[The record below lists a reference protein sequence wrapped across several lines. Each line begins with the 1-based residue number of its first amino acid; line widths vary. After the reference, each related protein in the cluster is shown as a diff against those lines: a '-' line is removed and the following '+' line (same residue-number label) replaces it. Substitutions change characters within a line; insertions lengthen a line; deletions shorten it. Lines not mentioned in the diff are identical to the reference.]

1 MKKIQ
6 IFEGK
11 LKAAQRMLRGLN
23 PNIAERRASDIH
35 AVAGKR
41 PHRLQKVLVANRG
54 EIAKRFFLALHEEGI
69 PSVAVVSDVDRD
81 QSWYEFADEV
91 VFIGD
96 RYNYSNIP
104 VIVAAALLVKANAVY
119 PGYGFLS
126 ESPEFAEAL
135 ELVGERLEAG
145 IIFMGPGPRPLR
157 LVGNKLNARQ
167 LAREHEIPLFD
178 SSETIGAGD
187 VSRARIE
194 ARRIGYPV
202 MVKLIS
208 GGGGRGIHPVFDP
221 LALDGAVESCCRIG
235 EELYRDG
242 SFYIEKYIRRPV
254 HVEVQIF
261 NGWAL
266 GLRKCAVQ
274 RRHQKILEESGH
286 GFFNDYVSLSL
297 MAAAEKLAH
306 VSGYSNGCGAGTVEF
321 LIDGDTG
328 RFGFMEMNTRL
339 QVEYAV
345 TDQSLGIDLAKWQIL
360 FFDGREEEISAALPA
375 RERLAKKDHSIEC
388 RIYAEEPE
396 NDGLPSSGTILE
408 MDLPTFNGVRC
419 DFGFGKG
426 DRILPMY
433 DPMIGKIIA
442 NGSTRREALIRL
454 ERALQEFYIKGV
466 KTNVNQLLRILRNQE
481 FIRGDY
487 TNNLLLEHP
496 DLSFQEAAADEE
508 VCTDRRAV
516 KHLIFAALSE
526 YLKLT
531 NQSVREF
538 MVIAN
543 LESVINIPVPRVPH
557 RYVLE
562 YRSQRYAI
570 EIVRTSL
577 AEFYVYVNGTY
588 NGRLTLGSFN
598 ESSDDLLV
606 IFGSSSYRILVDRQ
620 SGFLILRMRDE
631 GGKLNYYR
639 MSVIS
644 EGPDEQENLAVVR
657 SPFQGTLIAFCRS
670 DLRPGAQVKTGEPLL
685 IISSM
690 KMETTLHAPQG
701 GRIISIIG
709 EGDSS
714 KSDAGRNHP
723 DNPAGRSIRE
733 GEVLVRIECTEPA
746 ERAFAGQAGRERACP
761 YPPGEEAVEMLLR
774 EEFVRVVSADPERH
788 MPLILELL
796 RAVTQGFVQQ
806 SVLVERLSTLMES
819 IPIETWNRAASPAA
833 IEGFNNAILHNT
845 GVKKLFSPAV
855 FNEGLSFSE
864 ELDRFVRNW
873 QNPQLELSDP
883 FEGLLRSLLASYG
896 IEDITGKS
904 AGNPMLFQYV
914 FPLLKRS
921 HEIAQAAPDIV
932 KNCAHIVARQSEISD
947 LTLSSLFRL
956 LEQEQA
962 ELDDSLSKFI
972 RKIIV
977 DKYPGLDMRMLT
989 GSASESAAAI
999 IERSLGLDGSSLAR
1013 LKDECAASLE
1023 RPTAVPDYTGEGDCY
1038 SRWLAGRLSELASN
1052 YRLSPLYSPCAEN
1065 AVFKMESIE
1074 EGRFIGYA
1082 AFSRVECAP
1091 TGPGDVIRDAI
1102 QKGAALVAVYD
1113 SIRRGEGSFIHV
1125 EVLGRAFAWDLSGGA
1140 DYHALRD
1147 LCSSAMAFLTEGSIA
1162 RGIIECDVDYGA
1174 GLPPQRKLIGFTAR
1188 GDSVARDLL
1197 FESDK
1202 RNPYFKPERFVAVNQ
1217 RLFNDNKW
1225 PIVCWAHE
1233 CFDPGSVEEIRIR
1246 SIDEARRT
1254 SSGEEILGGRAVG
1267 ATIFHGT
1274 IGGLD
1279 ACFYMKDSRISGG
1292 STGSRE
1298 GLKYAAAAYISFMK
1312 GWPLYVWNDSAG
1324 ANIMEGVV
1332 SLNRGAEGFM
1342 MNSLLAENVSAER
1355 FLAYVRNTKD
1365 EAICELV
1372 EELDAQFGF
1381 NSVEVP
1387 GPEVAARLVAVGI
1400 GSSAGLDVYG
1410 SSQAAV
1416 QILLDSTQSYRVLTG
1431 ANVIHSVI
1439 GEEISNYDI
1448 GGAKLLGK
1456 WTGIVDLIAH
1466 DKLHLLSCVRRLHQF
1481 FGPGEALPAI
1491 RRRTGNGKEVGN
1503 GNGLIVFGESLVRGN
1518 VDDGWFWP
1526 FKEEYYA
1533 SEALIGGFAR
1543 LGGHRTLIMGPRT
1556 HSGLGSTATMVKARE
1571 LLRLARRTSSHKL
1584 LIFGKRWRQAGDSG
1598 ERIRHRSVLDFERE
1612 LRRQGGVQINV
1623 VTHPQ
1628 GMRCFEVNCTADAII
1643 FVKNDGETE
1652 AENALAA
1659 GNSHFAVHSLE
1670 EAFDLAQRLF
1680 SLFNDVSAAG
1690 LDSSPGGIPFAPD
1703 DPSQPYDIIE
1713 SIIRPVFDAGSFLE
1727 FHRESG
1733 DPMSGSHLVTG
1744 LARLEGRTVGLIAD
1758 QPLFKGGGADA
1769 PGTEKFRIFTEM
1781 LNRRGIPLVMLSNSS
1796 GFVPGSTQERF
1807 RIQAIGAE
1815 SLDANILG
1823 EIPVVS
1829 IVLNQNYG
1837 GRLIQAFNR
1846 FLRPGIVYLARE
1858 SAVMAVLGVT
1868 AAFDILYGKKYRQL
1882 LDEGKKER
1890 ADELRGGFYRQ
1901 YLDKARAS
1909 RDAVSTGVI
1918 DWLIDDIRELRGHIV
1933 KGLRLAFRRCNE
1945 AFGTDW
1951 PQ

>member
-6 IFEGK
+6 TIEAA
-11 LKAAQRMLRGLN
+11 LKTAQRMLKGLN

-104 VIVAAALLVKANAVY
+104 VIIAAALLVKANAVY

-135 ELVGERLEAG
+135 DLIGERLKAG
-145 IIFMGPGPRPLR
+145 IIFMGPNHRTMR

-167 LAREHEIPLFD
+167 LACEHEIPLFE

-187 VSRARIE
+187 ISRARAE
-194 ARRIGYPV
+194 ALRIGYPV
-202 MVKLIS
+202 MVKLVS
-208 GGGGRGIHPVFDP
+208 GGGGRGIYPVFDP
-221 LALDGAVESCCRIG
+221 SRLDGAVESCCRIG

-242 SFYIEKYIRRPV
+242 SFYIEKYIKHPV

-274 RRHQKILEESGH
+274 RRNQKILEESGH
-286 GFFNDYVSLSL
+286 SFLNDYVSLSL
-297 MAAAEKLAH
+297 FAASEKIAH
-306 VSGYSNGCGAGTVEF
+306 VSGYGDGCGAGTVEF
-321 LIDGDTG
+321 LIDGETG

-339 QVEYAV
+339 QVEYPV

-360 FFDGREEEISAALPA
+360 YFDGREEEISAALPA

-396 NDGLPSSGTILE
+396 NDGLPSPGTILE
-408 MDLPTFNGVRC
+408 MDLPTFNGIRC

-466 KTNVNQLLRILRNQE
+466 KTNVNQLLRIVRHPE
-481 FIRGDY
+481 FIKGDY
-487 TNNLLLEHP
+487 TNNLLLENP
-496 DLSFQEAAADEE
+496 DLNFQEAAADEE
-508 VCTDRRAV
+508 PCADRRAV

-531 NQSVREF
+531 NQSVSEF

-543 LESVINIPVPRVPH
+543 LESVINIPVARVPN
-557 RYVLE
+557 RYVFE

-570 EIVRTSL
+570 EIIRTSL
-577 AEFYVYVNGTY
+577 STFYAYVNGTY
-588 NGRLTLGSFN
+588 NGKLALSSFN

-620 SGFLILRMRDE
+620 SNFLILRMRDE
-631 GGKLNYYR
+631 GGKVNYYR

-644 EGPDEQENLAVVR
+644 EGLDEQENAGIVR
-657 SPFQGTLIAFCRS
+657 SPFQGTLIAFCRD
-670 DLRPGAQVKTGEPLL
+670 DLKPGAHVKAGEPLL

-690 KMETTLHAPQG
+690 KMETTVHAPQSG
-701 GRIISIIG
+701 KILSIIG
-709 EGDSS
+709 EGDFL
-714 KSDAGRNHP
+714 KS
-723 DNPAGRSIRE
+723 NPAGDREKAPSGRSIKE
-733 GEVLVRIECTEPA
+733 GEILVRIECAEPA
-746 ERAFAGQAGRERACP
+746 DGAPAGTVDMSRGCP
-761 YPPGEEAVEMLLR
+761 YPFSGEAIEILLQ
-774 EEFVRVVSADPERH
+774 EEFVQTVSGDPERH
-788 MPLILELL
+788 LPLILELL
-796 RAVTQGFVQQ
+796 EAVTQGFVQQ
-806 SVLVERLSTLMES
+806 PALIARLAGLMES
-819 IPIETWNRAASPAA
+819 IPIETWTRVATPAA
-833 IEGFNNAILHNT
+833 IEHFNRIILHNT
-845 GVKKLFSPAV
+845 GVKKIFSPAV
-855 FNEGLSFSE
+855 FDEGLSFSE

-873 QNPQLELSDP
+873 QNPQLELSAS
-883 FEGLLRSLLASYG
+883 FEALARSLFAAYG
-896 IEDITGKS
+896 ISDMTGRTI
-904 AGNPMLFQYV
+904 GNPMLSQCV

-921 HEIAQAAPDIV
+921 HEIASAQPDIV
-932 KNCAHIVARQSEISD
+932 KNCAYIVAHQSEISD
-947 LTLSSLFRL
+947 LTLSTLFRL

-972 RKIIV
+972 RKILAEKFPGVGMRMFAGAASEDAETMIARALGV
-977 DKYPGLDMRMLT
+977 DAPGLSRIK
-989 GSASESAAAI
+989 S
-999 IERSLGLDGSSLAR
+999 
-1013 LKDECAASLE
+1013 ECAASLE
-1023 RPTAVPDYTGEGDCY
+1023 RPGDTPDYAD
-1038 SRWLAGRLSELASN
+1038 SKDDFARWISARLSALKKN
-1052 YRLSPLYSPCAEN
+1052 CRLTPLHSPLKGGAI
-1065 AVFKMESIE
+1065 FMMESVE
-1074 EGRFIGYA
+1074 ERRFIGYA
-1082 AFSRVECAP
+1082 GFSRVMCVAGESDPEIKSALQ
-1091 TGPGDVIRDAI
+1091 RN
-1102 QKGAALVAVYD
+1102 AALVSVYD
-1113 SIRRGEGSFIHV
+1113 SIRKGDDSFIHV
-1125 EVLGRAFAWDLSGGA
+1125 EVRGRQFTWDIAGDS
-1140 DYHALRD
+1140 DYYRLRD
-1147 LCSSAMAFLTEGSIA
+1147 LCSSVIPFFNERSIA
-1162 RGIIECDVDYGA
+1162 RGIMECELQYGTA
-1174 GLPPQRKLIGFTAR
+1174 PSCAKLVGFSSR
-1188 GDSVARDLL
+1188 GDSIALDLL

-1202 RNPYFKPERFVAVNQ
+1202 RSPYFNPGKFVPTNQ

-1225 PIVCWAHE
+1225 PIVCWAQE
-1233 CFDPGSVEEIRIR
+1233 CFDPGSMKEIKIK

-1254 SSGEEILGGRAVG
+1254 SAGEEILGGRTVG
-1267 ATIFHGT
+1267 AKIFHGT

-1279 ACFYMKDSRISGG
+1279 ACFYMKDSRVSGG

-1342 MNSLLAENVSAER
+1342 MNSLLVENVSGER
-1355 FLAYVRNTKD
+1355 FLAYVKNTED
-1365 EAICELV
+1365 RAIRELV
-1372 EELDAQFGF
+1372 GELDAQFGF
-1381 NSVEVP
+1381 GSAVA
-1387 GPEVAARLVAVGI
+1387 PEPAVTARLVAVGI

-1416 QILLDSTQSYRVLTG
+1416 QILLDSEQSYRVLTG

-1448 GGAKLLGK
+1448 GGAKILGK
-1456 WTGIVDLIAH
+1456 WTGIVDLIAL
-1466 DKLHLLSCVRRLHQF
+1466 DKLHLLSCVRRMHLL
-1481 FGPGEALPAI
+1481 FGPGEPLPAI
-1491 RRRTGNGKEVGN
+1491 RRRSGGVHEARN
-1503 GNGLIVFGESLVRGN
+1503 GNGLVVFSESSIREN
-1518 VDDGWFWP
+1518 VDDGRFWP

-1543 LGGHRTLIMGPRT
+1543 LGGQRALIMGPRT
-1556 HSGLGSTATMVKARE
+1556 HSGLGSTATIVKARE
-1571 LLRLARRTSSHKL
+1571 LLRLARRTRSHKL

-1598 ERIRHRSVLDFERE
+1598 ERISHRSILDFESE
-1612 LRRQGGVQINV
+1612 LRRACGVQINV
-1623 VTHPQ
+1623 VTHPG
-1628 GMRCFEVNCTADAII
+1628 GMKCFDVNCTADAII
-1643 FVKNDGETE
+1643 FVRNGGEKT
-1652 AENALAA
+1652 AENAVAA
-1659 GNSHFAVHSLE
+1659 RDSHFAVQSLE

-1680 SLFNDVSAAG
+1680 ALFSNRKAAG
-1690 LDSSPGGIPFAPD
+1690 SASPGGVPCAPD

-1713 SIIRPVFDAGSFLE
+1713 SVIKPAFDADSFLE
-1727 FHRESG
+1727 FYRESG

-1744 LARLEGRTVGLIAD
+1744 LAGLEGRTVGIIAD

-1829 IVLNQNYG
+1829 VVLNQNYG

-1846 FLRPGIVYLARE
+1846 FLRPGITYLARE
-1858 SAVMAVLGVT
+1858 GAVMAVIGVN
-1868 AAFDILYGKKYRQL
+1868 AAFDILYGKRHRQL
-1882 LDEGKKER
+1882 LDEGKKEK
-1890 ADELRGGFYRQ
+1890 ADELRESFFRQ
-1901 YLDKARAS
+1901 YLEKARAS
-1909 RDAVSTGVI
+1909 RDATATGVV

-1933 KGLRLAFRRCNE
+1933 RGLHLAFKRCNE
-1945 AFGTDW
+1945 AFGSGW
-1951 PQ
+1951 PE